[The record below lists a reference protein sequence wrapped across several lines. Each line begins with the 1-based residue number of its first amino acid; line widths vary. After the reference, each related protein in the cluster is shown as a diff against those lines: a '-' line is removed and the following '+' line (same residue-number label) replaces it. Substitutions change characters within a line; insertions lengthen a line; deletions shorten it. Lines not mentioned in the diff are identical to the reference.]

1 MQSRSYEKK
10 VILSHL
16 GGIEF
21 WAHVSTRRLHDV
33 IRKKKAHELWRLAI
47 GHGLFLWGGEDCLAD
62 MYCQRF
68 VNVPFDFECQHGF
81 AAVKFPCSAFQLV
94 SVNAD

>member
-33 IRKKKAHELWRLAI
+33 IRKKKPMNCGAWPLVMD
-47 GHGLFLWGGEDCLAD
+47 FFGGEDCLAD

>member
-47 GHGLFLWGGEDCLAD
+47 GHGLFLWGGET
-62 MYCQRF
+62 
-68 VNVPFDFECQHGF
+68 V
-81 AAVKFPCSAFQLV
+81 
-94 SVNAD
+94 